1 MNRTKCI
8 EREKYKEIIT
18 MMSTVDTWYREGGRS
33 DWVKAIDSWFNEI
46 KIFPVESVSR

>member
-1 MNRTKCI
+1 VLRDGLRN
-8 EREKYKEIIT
+8 
-18 MMSTVDTWYREGGRS
+18 

>member
-1 MNRTKCI
+1 MNGTKYI
-8 EREKYKEIIT
+8 KRENYEEIIA
-18 MMSTVDTWYREGGRS
+18 MMPTVDKWYREGGRS